1 MKYRVIRGGKE
12 LVRKVESCAVDMFR
26 VSGILVKRFMA
37 SVIPQTFWDLMRKS
51 LKKLTFKINN
61 EEEGD

>member
-1 MKYRVIRGGKE
+1 MKYRVIKGGKE
-12 LVRKVESCAVDMFR
+12 LVRKVESCAVDIYR
-26 VSGILVKRFMA
+26 VSCIMVERFLA
-37 SVIPQTFWDLMRKS
+37 SVVPQTFWDLMRKS